1 MTQTTKGYRNRLL
14 QLLEKHYSLEELNT
28 LCFIL
33 KSDIPDLSYDNLSGK
48 TLEAKARELV
58 RFVERRDA
66 LPVLLEGIKQDRP
79 DLVEDVE
86 RLDKL
91 GGPAVS
97 GETPGRWW
105 VSILVALITAA
116 GVITAALIAR
126 PTIVQIIGT
135 QPEDTPAISL
145 PTPTKTARPP
155 TPSVATPTSEPTPTH
170 SPAPEPSP
178 TDTETSTA
186 TLTPTPSHT
195 PKPQADAVV
204 LDGGADL
211 RPGADTWW
219 HPRQTLPT
227 GTELELVG
235 YDPAFPDW
243 VFVRTADGSAEG
255 WTQLADLQINL
266 DLADLPRV
274 TPRPTLTYTPS
285 PTPVTTPVGP
295 LKLTFYYDPGSE
307 HCTEGGGWAVNIH
320 FIVEGGTGVYTYFWE
335 GEQIYGPT
343 TEREYIHTIKW
354 GDAALA
360 GTGRVESGG
369 KAVQSGV
376 FVPKPPQ
383 CP

>member
-1 MTQTTKGYRNRLL
+1 MTERSQGFWLTQSIALIVVLIAASLLVGCPSESAPPPFSYQVQVQDLKTGVAIERADVTIAIGGNIAAIGSVTDSMGFAIVDIDSSRAGKRGKLIVTAPDYGTYVKHITLTK
-14 QLLEKHYSLEELNT
+14 
-28 LCFIL
+28 
-33 KSDIPDLSYDNLSGK
+33 
-48 TLEAKARELV
+48 
-58 RFVERRDA
+58 DA
-66 LPVLLEGIKQDRP
+66 LPNVVQLKRKTE
-79 DLVEDVE
+79 
-86 RLDKL
+86 
-91 GGPAVS
+91 AA
-97 GETPGRWW
+97 TPP
-105 VSILVALITAA
+105 VPSK
-116 GVITAALIAR
+116 IA
-126 PTIVQIIGT
+126 T
-135 QPEDTPAISL
+135 
-145 PTPTKTARPP
+145 PP
-155 TPSVATPTSEPTPTH
+155 TPSAAAPTSEPTPTH

-178 TDTETSTA
+178 TDTATSTA